1 MGSEN
6 LTPKKVITTL
16 SLFLRVIIEQLWY
29 HFEIYPKESFRQYT
43 FYGFMVFSSRHPGV
57 ISYLD
62 QLELEIQ
69 KLMERG
75 ILVRIFMEIYENK
88 RRRYSFGFSFKSS
101 LLFEQLENDTQFVK
115 FDASTDIF
123 NTFTLVNE
131 LKSLLFSII
140 SIYSGLSITPSE
152 QTDTFK
158 ILISSSDDVQLST
171 DSNWVLDKFS
181 SSELAVS
188 TADEKFKD
196 VDFQPLQDVNL
207 GYLNI
212 KSYLAVHTS

>member
-16 SLFLRVIIEQLWY
+16 SLFLRVIIEQIWY
-29 HFEIYPKESFRQYT
+29 HFEIYPKESFRPYT
-43 FYGFMVFSSRHPGV
+43 FYGFRVFSSRHPGV

-62 QLELEIQ
+62 QLELQLQ

-75 ILVRIFMEIYENK
+75 ILVRVFLEIYENK
-88 RRRYSFGFSFKSS
+88 KRKYSFGFSFKSS

-140 SIYSGLSITPSE
+140 NVYSGLSIAPSE
-152 QTDTFK
+152 QSDSFK
-158 ILISSSDDVQLST
+158 VLISSSDDVHLST
-171 DSNWVLDKFS
+171 DGNWILEKFS
-181 SSELAVS
+181 PNQPTVS
-188 TADEKFKD
+188 VTDEKFRD
-196 VDFQPLQDVNL
+196 IDFQPLQDVNL

-212 KSYLAVHTS
+212 KSYLAVHSN